1 MVFWTKCLTY
11 TNLPFSQIWGYWQVT
26 TTDAFTVPEE
36 ILMETLHFS
45 GCWLFLKK
53 RNNEII
59 VINITPP
66 FYFNCPIEVYPPTN
80 LRKNFVPTKFWQ
92 IFKLSPPIIMWVGQ
106 KPWFNCLWDTEPL
119 QGDSFLCVTKFQDF
133 LIFIWLTKEGSK
145 SESAWSHAVFLN
157 LRTLVGNPVPKP
169 LDHCLW
175 SKGSWCYI

>member
-92 IFKLSPPIIMWVGQ
+92 IFKLSPPIIMGLGQ
-106 KPWFNCLWDTEPL
+106 KPWFKQSHDKETAFFVSLSSRIFWYSFDWPRKDQSLSQLGVTQCLWTWEP
-119 QGDSFLCVTKFQDF
+119 
-133 LIFIWLTKEGSK
+133 
-145 SESAWSHAVFLN
+145 
-157 LRTLVGNPVPKP
+157 
-169 LDHCLW
+169 
-175 SKGSWCYI
+175 

>member
-92 IFKLSPPIIMWVGQ
+92 IFKLNPPIIMWVGQ

-119 QGDSFLCVTKFQDF
+119 QKETVFFVSLSSRIFWSSFDWPRKDQSLSQLGVTQYF
-133 LIFIWLTKEGSK
+133 WTWE
-145 SESAWSHAVFLN
+145 
-157 LRTLVGNPVPKP
+157 P
-169 LDHCLW
+169 
-175 SKGSWCYI
+175 